1 MMILL
6 GVVVVAAMGCAY
18 ESVGGSSTGCGAGM
32 CVGNGLV
39 V

>member
-18 ESVGGSSTGCGAGM
+18 EYVGGSGKGCGAGI
-32 CVGNGLV
+32 CVANGLV